1 VKRKHLSF
9 ADRIERFNI
18 WRAIR
23 LLVAADILLIFLAA
37 FWIHLVEPSTFPNYG
52 VSLWWSVVTVGTVGY
67 GDVVPHTVAGRIA
80 GATTIILTLALIP
93 TITSL
98 VVSALVEHRQRQRRS
113 SDSITL
119 DEIAR
124 RLAAIE
130 AQLSGEQQ
138 DSM

>member
-1 VKRKHLSF
+1 VKRKHLTF
-9 ADRIERFNI
+9 AERIERFNI

-37 FWIHLVEPSTFPNYG
+37 WWIHLVEPSTFPNYG
-52 VSLWWSVVTVGTVGY
+52 ISLWWSVVTVGTVGY

-98 VVSALVEHRQRQRRS
+98 VVSALVEHRQRRS
-113 SDSITL
+113 HSRDTITL
-119 DEIAR
+119 EEIAR

-130 AQLSGEQQ
+130 ARLPAEQS
-138 DSM
+138 DLD

>member
-1 VKRKHLSF
+1 VKRKHLTL
-9 ADRIERFNI
+9 AERIERFNI

-23 LLVAADILLIFLAA
+23 LLVAADILLIFVAA

-52 VSLWWSVVTVGTVGY
+52 ISLWWSVVTVGTVGY
-67 GDVVPHTVAGRIA
+67 GDVVPHSVAGRIA

-98 VVSALVEHRQRQRRS
+98 VVSALVEHRTRARQA
-113 SDSITL
+113 SDSVTL

-130 AQLSGEQQ
+130 ARLSAEQE
-138 DSM
+138 DRS